1 MNASLVMEIVA
12 PLVMSRPTPRSAVS
26 VASVMMKGG
35 KPRRLTPK
43 AWKVPMATP
52 NTSVMRIAAQIGK
65 SFVSSK
71 AMMTLAKPT
80 TAPTDRSIPAVM
92 MTKVSPIARI
102 AVIDALTQQV
112 GDVVGCPEACRAE
125 RQRHPHEREQA
136 QQGQAQ
142 QRADARPVFRSG
154 G

>member
-1 MNASLVMEIVA
+1 MNASLVMLIVE
-12 PLVMSRPTPRSAVS
+12 PLVISRPIPRSAVR

-43 AWKVPMATP
+43 AWKMPMKTP
-52 NTSVMRIAAQIGK
+52 NASVMRIAAQIGK
-65 SFVSSK
+65 SFVNSQ

-102 AVIDALTQQV
+102 AVIE
-112 GDVVGCPEACRAE
+112 P
-125 RQRHPHEREQA
+125 
-136 QQGQAQ
+136 
-142 QRADARPVFRSG
+142 
-154 G
+154 